1 MTEQTRY
8 ARVQRSV
15 ADLRSVDGTSVSTF
29 GRHEASTR
37 EFDFNQG
44 QRAMASAVREEK
56 RRGVAFFAH
65 HPDFGPLGRL
75 WLEAGDAPRAG
86 TLGRHDSVDL
96 PLPLDESLSLRHVL
110 FIVRAVAGEV
120 RLTVLDL
127 ASSAGLLPNR
137 EPALRR
143 LDVAGAATL
152 RLGEFEV
159 LAVPT
164 GGALPWDPDAED
176 PSSTL
181 RLATPTLTRP
191 REWAKP
197 TQRHLREVAGCL
209 AATLGDLRSER
220 ALTED
225 DLVRGFLVGR
235 QERCDLRLPD
245 NRVSRVHAAVLRVD
259 GQLLLVDAGS
269 THGLWRAGAEPVR
282 CTAWRAG
289 DPIQLGEDIARLE
302 WSDAH

>member
-1 MTEQTRY
+1 MTEMTRY
-8 ARVQRSV
+8 ARVQASV
-15 ADLRSVDGTSVSTF
+15 ADLRFTDGTRVSTH
-29 GRHEASTR
+29 GRLLASTL
-37 EFDFNQG
+37 EFDFNRG
-44 QRAMASAVREEK
+44 QRAMASSVREE
-56 RRGVAFFAH
+56 RRPGVAFFAQ
-65 HPDFGPLGRL
+65 HPEFGPLGRL
-75 WLEAGDAPRAG
+75 WLEASEAPRAG
-86 TLGRHDSVDL
+86 TLGRHDLVDL
-96 PLPLDESLSLRHVL
+96 PLPLDESLSLRHAL

-127 ASSAGLLPNR
+127 ASSAGLFADH

-143 LDVAGAATL
+143 LDVTGAVAL

-164 GGALPWDPDAED
+164 GRPPPWDPDAKD
-176 PSSTL
+176 PYSTL

-197 TQRHLREVAGCL
+197 AQRHLREVAGCL

-225 DLVRGFLVGR
+225 DLLRGFLVGR
-235 QERCDLRLPD
+235 QDRCDLRLPHGSI
-245 NRVSRVHAAVLRVD
+245 SRVHAAVLRVD

-269 THGLWRAGAEPVR
+269 TNGLWRTRAEEVR
-282 CTAWRAG
+282 CTPWGPG
-289 DPIQLGEDIARLE
+289 DPILLGDDLARLE